1 MLDDFRDTARIYTN
15 VTARGLVAR
24 VYGYLHVF
32 FGLLYAW
39 W

>member
-1 MLDDFRDTARIYTN
+1 MLDDSGGSGRIYTN

-32 FGLLYAW
+32 FGLLYTW